1 MFFYREDQHFV
12 NYMQIEREEQLLAEK
27 HIQPHHVV
35 LELGA
40 RYGTVS
46 YFINKNIRNPKN
58 QVSVEPD
65 SRIWNALERNK
76 KLHNCDFNIVKGF
89 VSRKKLGLENMDAY
103 EGYGTN
109 SKPDDNSQ
117 IPSYSLEQIEDK
129 YDLSFNAL
137 VADCEG
143 YLETFLDENP
153 KLLDCL
159 EFVMYE
165 RDGQSYCNYDK
176 IEANLKEKGFYC
188 AECVA
193 NLQYVWKKRKTTCFI
208 NSCTL
213 ENNNLYRLKHLLE
226 TLQSNN
232 MYDFLDELYI
242 FNIGNSINS
251 SVLREI
257 LPNDRE
263 KTRFKIV
270 NISSDKNLF
279 EIPVLNLIQKYASDS
294 RNSNANILYLH
305 TKGVSYDKS
314 LQTVNDWIDYMLYYL
329 VERHEDCVEILNTT
343 DIKTLGCNKSQS
355 PHLHYSGNFWW
366 SKSSYIKELDVI
378 TSNKKA
384 DAEWWLLSKNGL
396 HKSLR
401 DSNINHY
408 EQVYPR
414 KLYTSSE
421 KPKLL

>member
-27 HIQPHHVV
+27 HIRPHHVV

-46 YFINKNIRNPKN
+46 YFINKNIGNPTN

-76 KLHNCDFNIVKGF
+76 KLHNCEFNIVKGF

-117 IPSYSLEQIEDK
+117 IPSYSLEEIESK

-153 KLLDCL
+153 KLLNCL

-176 IEANLKEKGFYC
+176 IERNLKEKGFYC

-193 NLQYVWKKRKTTCFI
+193 NLQFVWKKRKTTCFI
-208 NSCTL
+208 NSCTI
-213 ENNNLYRLKHLLE
+213 EPGNINRLQHLLKNLKANGMFS
-226 TLQSNN
+226 TLS
-232 MYDFLDELYI
+232 ELYI
-242 FNIGNSINS
+242 FNIGASIKRS
-251 SVLREI
+251 QIEDC
-257 LPNDRE
+257 LPERDD
-263 KTRFKIV
+263 KTQVKLM
-270 NISSDKNLF
+270 NLSNKTNLF
-279 EIPVLNLIQKYASDS
+279 EIPVLNLIRTYA
-294 RNSNANILYLH
+294 RNAKNENTNILYLH
-305 TKGVSYDKS
+305 TKGVSYDKN
-314 LQTVNDWIDYMLYYL
+314 LQTVNDWINYMLYYL
-329 VERHEDCVEILNTT
+329 VERSEECNELLNTT
-343 DIKTLGCNKSQS
+343 NYDTVGCNKSTK

-366 SKSSYIKELDVI
+366 AKSSHLSKLDMI
-378 TSNKKA
+378 TTNNKA
-384 DAEWWLLSKNGL
+384 DAEWWLLSKSSNHLSL
-396 HKSLR
+396 HN
-401 DSNINHY
+401 SNINHY

-414 KLYTSSE
+414 ERYTISE